1 MRSGEL
7 ASLAGVTVRALRH
20 YHAIGLLAEPPRSEN
35 GYRSY
40 GPEDLLRVLRIRQL
54 ASLGFSLDKIGPMLD
69 ELDAERAGD
78 GILSGD
84 APSAPV
90 DGLLDE
96 LDRTLARQIDHLER
110 QRATVARLRQGE
122 LSADY
127 PERAANALGALRA
140 FEERS
145 GAPGILDAALSQD
158 DWLAM
163 GIAAHLYS
171 DAELAEIERV
181 FRAIPERGLAD
192 EYRRL
197 GALYDALPRDASA
210 GEREA
215 AIEAGM
221 AFLEQ
226 LSDRFDPANWLKPDT
241 DCDRLLEQAAASG
254 FNEAQLAVSDELFWR
269 FTRRLAE
276 RAGGR

>member
-1 MRSGEL
+1 M
-7 ASLAGVTVRALRH
+7 
-20 YHAIGLLAEPPRSEN
+20 
-35 GYRSY
+35 
-40 GPEDLLRVLRIRQL
+40 
-54 ASLGFSLDKIGPMLD
+54 
-69 ELDAERAGD
+69 
-78 GILSGD
+78 
-84 APSAPV
+84 
-90 DGLLDE
+90 
-96 LDRTLARQIDHLER
+96 
-110 QRATVARLRQGE
+110 
-122 LSADY
+122 
-127 PERAANALGALRA
+127 
-140 FEERS
+140 
-145 GAPGILDAALSQD
+145 LDAALSQD

-221 AFLEQ
+221 TFLER
-226 LSDRFDPANWLKPDT
+226 LADCFDPANWLKPDT